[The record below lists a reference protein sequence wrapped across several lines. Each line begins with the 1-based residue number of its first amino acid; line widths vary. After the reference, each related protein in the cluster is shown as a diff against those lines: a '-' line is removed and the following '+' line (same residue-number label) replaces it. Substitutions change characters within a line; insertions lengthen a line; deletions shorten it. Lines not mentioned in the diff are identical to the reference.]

1 MNIFLKMKIRYTKL
15 RDHINMITL
24 LYEKTLRQKMKD
36 KKIDPIEAEELKK
49 IYNHYL
55 DKRKEIMKNTK
66 FQVQEVFGDIINKD
80 TISPEAINKLNNFL
94 SKMM

>member
-1 MNIFLKMKIRYTKL
+1 MKIRYTKL

-24 LYEKTLRQKMKD
+24 RYERILNKSMID
-36 KKIDPIEAEELKK
+36 KKVDPIEAEELKN

-66 FQVQEVFGDIINKD
+66 
-80 TISPEAINKLNNFL
+80 ISSTRSIW
-94 SKMM
+94 